1 MKVWT
6 ASCSCGWESD
16 AYKKHFPALDESID
30 HRVAASRR
38 DPDADHEVAFSYDE
52 VSDDAD

>member
-6 ASCSCGWESD
+6 
-16 AYKKHFPALDESID
+16 ALDESID

-38 DPDADHEVAFSYDE
+38 DPDADHEVEYDYSE
-52 VSDDAD
+52 VSDDAE